1 MSQLFGENDC
11 EINAFW
17 PHGRIDEEPLY
28 LRENMALTPTTS
40 IALGFD
46 APAFELPDAISGQQ
60 LNADDLFDGGPTVVI
75 FMCNHCPFVIHLLD
89 ELVSLAEA
97 YQARGVNFIGI
108 SSNDVESYPQDSFR
122 NMKALADSYNMPF
135 PYLYDES
142 QDVARAYDAACTPD
156 FSVYDQAAKCVYRGQ
171 YDGSRPGND
180 MDVSGDDLRRVVN
193 MLLMGDDVPM
203 AGQVPSVGCNIKWKG

>member
-1 MSQLFGENDC
+1 
-11 EINAFW
+11 
-17 PHGRIDEEPLY
+17 
-28 LRENMALTPTTS
+28 MAATETTDLP
-40 IALGFD
+40 LGFK
-46 APAFELPDAISGQQ
+46 APDFSLP
-60 LNADDLFDGGPTVVI
+60 NATEEGTVHAKDVFVGRPTVVV
-75 FMCNHCPFVIHLLD
+75 FMCNHCPFVTHLLESFVAFAAD
-89 ELVSLAEA
+89 CKT
-97 YQARGVNFIGI
+97 RGVDVVAI
-108 SSNDVESYPQDSFR
+108 SSNDVASYPLDGFEQ
-122 NMKALADSYNMPF
+122 MKALAGRHGFTF

-156 FSVYDQAAKCVYRGQ
+156 FSVYDQDAKCVYRGQ